1 MKTLAL
7 TTLFTLF
14 ALIGVSAQGA
24 KKSAAPAQ
32 QEEQVDFMKVASTY
46 AIDPETGKRCYQ
58 IRKGMSRKDANSA
71 AWTTYCGKFSE
82 NFRFEMGYEYTLKI
96 AKGAY
101 DPNAEV
107 IEVIKVVGRDNS
119 GAAKN
124 NK

>member
-7 TTLFTLF
+7 TTLFMLF
-14 ALIGVSAQGA
+14 ALFSVSAQQ
-24 KKSAAPAQ
+24 KKPVTKPAAQ

-46 AIDPETGKRCYQ
+46 AIDPETGKRCFQ

-96 AKGAY
+96 PKGAY
-101 DPNAEV
+101 DPNAET
-107 IEVIKVVGRDNS
+107 IEVIKVIGRDNS
-119 GAAKN
+119 GAARK
-124 NK
+124 